1 MTIKLLALFLSLFLF
16 VFVNPAHARRITPE
30 DVINTKKGKLNAKVA
45 NYSNENKL
53 KLEKISEKISN
64 LNKEKTDGLDRI
76 MIIQA
81 QILDGHQKRLGKETE
96 HIEKA
101 RYWITYAHEA
111 VAYQAA
117 KIYVFELSS
126 EANLK
131 SDMLSTISL
140 FQNELN
146 STSSKIIKSQNILRE
161 TVK

>member
-1 MTIKLLALFLSLFLF
+1 
-16 VFVNPAHARRITPE
+16 
-30 DVINTKKGKLNAKVA
+30 
-45 NYSNENKL
+45 
-53 KLEKISEKISN
+53 
-64 LNKEKTDGLDRI
+64 

-96 HIEKA
+96 QIEKA

-146 STSSKIIKSQNILRE
+146 STRSKIIKSQNILRE